1 MEAFAIPGP
10 TAALARY
17 AAQLRSADLP
27 AAVTRKLRQLLLD
40 CLGNQLGAYAE
51 PQAQMLY
58 DALEVAATAGD
69 STVVGYGTKTSALLA
84 GCMNGMLAHLL
95 DMDDAHR
102 DSLTKTG
109 SAITPAVMAMGEAVQ
124 ASGADIVR
132 SAAAGYE
139 VMIRL
144 GLAVNP
150 GHRSRGFHS
159 TATLGAFG
167 AAVAAGCILRLTP
180 ERMIDALGI
189 AGTQCAGLTAFI
201 NNASMTK
208 PLNVAKAVHSGILAA
223 RLAHQGYR
231 GPPDVLEGAEGF
243 FRAYCDAY
251 DTDVLLDGLGERY
264 RLLESGFKPH
274 AACRYAHAPID
285 AAVHLMAHER
295 LDAADIVGIDVYLS
309 ELASRQSNF
318 YDPASVASAQGSTPF
333 VIAASVA
340 SCATSLSVADVKRA
354 LSDPAVH
361 ALHRRV
367 KLHVDPGMPYMGR
380 GARVVIRLRDGRSHE
395 RSVELPRGEPEY
407 PMSDHDIEEKF
418 MRQAQAA
425 VGMAQAQAIR
435 DYVGALDAQ
444 PAVRDLM
451 RLCAAADPRL
461 RAA

>member
-1 MEAFAIPGP
+1 MIRSP

-17 AAQLRSADLP
+17 AAELRSADLP
-27 AAVTRKLRQLLLD
+27 AAVTRKLQQLLLD

-51 PQAQMLY
+51 PQAQLLY
-58 DALEVAATAGD
+58 DALDVATTAGD
-69 STVVGYGTKTSALLA
+69 STVVGFGTQTSALLA

-109 SAITPAVMAMGEAVQ
+109 SAITPAVMAIGEAAQ

-167 AAVAAGCILRLTP
+167 AAVAAGCVLRLTP

-243 FRAYCDAY
+243 FRAYCDAH

-285 AAVHLMAHER
+285 AAVHLMVSER
-295 LDAADIVGIDVYLS
+295 LDAADIVAIEVYLS
-309 ELASRQSNF
+309 ELANRQSNF

-340 SCATSLSVADVKRA
+340 ACATSLTVADVKHA
-354 LSDPAVH
+354 LSDPGVH
-361 ALHRRV
+361 ALHRCV

-395 RSVELPRGEPEY
+395 HSVDLPRGEPEN
-407 PMSDHDIEEKF
+407 PMSDREIEQKF
-418 MRQAQAA
+418 MRQAQAV
-425 VGMAQAQAIR
+425 VGAAQAQAIR
-435 DYVGALDAQ
+435 DYVGALDTQ
-444 PAVRDLM
+444 PVIRDLM
-451 RLCAAADPRL
+451 RLCVARNPRQ